1 MKRFTRLRNIVPR
14 IIGGVSS
21 TGFGC
26 LRAVDTMEEKKKEKN
41 KGSPRFKVVY
51 SGNDINFSPLSF
63 VIGDKLYDDFSLL
76 PENRSI
82 RFFES
87 NLLRGWTRSRV
98 GLFHGES
105 NYHRIV
111 GTSFNEKLFGNNKIA
126 LESSTLVKKYY
137 VWMLDS
143 WIDIG

>member
-51 SGNDINFSPLSF
+51 SGNDINFSLLSF

-98 GLFHGES
+98 GLFH
-105 NYHRIV
+105 R
-111 GTSFNEKLFGNNKIA
+111 EKVIIIGLLVPVSTKSCSGIIA

>member
-26 LRAVDTMEEKKKEKN
+26 LRGYRGGKKKRKN

-51 SGNDINFSPLSF
+51 SGNDINFSLLSF
-63 VIGDKLYDDFSLL
+63 VIGDKLYDDFSLF

-98 GLFHGES
+98 GLFH
-105 NYHRIV
+105 R
-111 GTSFNEKLFGNNKIA
+111 EKVIIIGLLVPVSTKSCSGIIA

-137 VWMLDS
+137 EC
-143 WIDIG
+143 WIRE